1 MDPLTPL
8 DRELMA
14 ALQVDPSPA
23 FVARVRARVA
33 ADPIEPRWHVPSL
46 VFATGALAAVLYAA
60 IGLMPSVAPPAEPIA
75 AALLPQRSAMILTP
89 LRTGLAPRRT
99 AIARSSPPSISSARV
114 MVSASEKDALRQL
127 FSGLLIA
134 PELPEASG
142 EELVIPEISIA
153 PIVLSSNPEGAG
165 Q

>member
-8 DRELMA
+8 DRELTA

-33 ADPIEPRWHVPSL
+33 AEPIEPRWHAASL
-46 VFATGALAAVLYAA
+46 VCAGAVAAALYAA
-60 IGLMPSVAPPAEPIA
+60 IVLVPSVAPPADPMA
-75 AALLPQRSAMILTP
+75 TALLPQRSAVILAP
-89 LRTGLAPRRT
+89 LRTGFAPHRT
-99 AIARSSPPSISSARV
+99 AIAQSLMPDSRARV
-114 MVSASEKDALRQL
+114 MVSASEMAALRQL
-127 FSGLLIA
+127 FSGAVVA
-134 PELPEASG
+134 PELPEVSG

-153 PIVLSSNPEGAG
+153 PIAHFSNPEGAG